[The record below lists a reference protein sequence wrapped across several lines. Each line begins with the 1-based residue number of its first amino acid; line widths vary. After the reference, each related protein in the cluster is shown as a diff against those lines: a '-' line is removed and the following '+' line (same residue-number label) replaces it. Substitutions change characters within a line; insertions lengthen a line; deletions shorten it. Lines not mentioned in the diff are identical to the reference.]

1 MTRYSRV
8 VNREYDVSDK
18 ESNPDDA
25 YLEYLAHNKDGDA
38 ISRLVVQ
45 HHPEVSAT
53 QESNFH
59 TGKPVVDD
67 EMTHT
72 DTPVNESN
80 LDITPYTRYAEPGEQ
95 LVMFG
100 HRNVPAKRVVTGLYS
115 ENSLAGK
122 TSAMNLIGIA
132 NNASTEAIG
141 KNVVP
146 DKNLSVHSGAL
157 VDRLHA
163 EGHIPSEDMPKG
175 RTAGDVMNSH
185 TFWNSG
191 SVLAN
196 RHMGAYT
203 HGVDTLEDLS
213 SRVPAARTR
222 IRDLLGNAKK
232 GEEHTQLSL
241 WDD

>member
-45 HHPEVSAT
+45 HHPAINDT
-53 QESNFH
+53 QETNFH

-72 DTPVNESN
+72 DSQRDTRWGS
-80 LDITPYTRYAEPGEQ
+80 TPYTRYAEPGEQ

-100 HRNVPAKRVVTGLYS
+100 HRHTPAKRIVTGLYS
-115 ENSLAGK
+115 ENSLAGR

-163 EGHIPSEDMPKG
+163 EGHISSEDMPKG
-175 RTAGDVMNSH
+175 RTAGDVMNTH

-191 SVLAN
+191 SILAN
-196 RHMGAYT
+196 RYMGAYT

-213 SRVPAARTR
+213 ARVPAARTR
-222 IRDLLGNAKK
+222 IRDLLGSSKK
-232 GEEHTQLSL
+232 GEEHKQLSL
-241 WDD
+241 WDE